1 MVIPDK
7 SIFIQFVNFVLTIIV
22 LNALLFNPIRGIIK
36 KRKELMAGQMDSIEK
51 FNEQAGVKV
60 KDYEKALDAARKQ
73 AVGVRSEMRQNGVAE
88 EQKIL
93 SAAGEQAAKT
103 LKAAQADIAQQFS
116 SAMAQLKKEVDG
128 FAQKAADKILG

>member
-7 SIFIQFVNFVLTIIV
+7 SIFIQFVNFVLTIVV

-36 KRKELMAGQMDSIEK
+36 KRKELMAGQLESIEK
-51 FNEQAGVKV
+51 FNEQAAVKV
-60 KDYEKALDAARKQ
+60 KDYEKALDVARKQ
-73 AVGVRSEMRQNGVAE
+73 AVEVRTEMRQVGVTE

-93 SAAGEQAAKT
+93 SAAGVQAAKT
-103 LKAAQADIAQQFS
+103 LKDAQADISKQV
-116 SAMAQLKKEVDG
+116 SAAMTQLAKEVDG